1 MANIIIHIINK
12 NNNKKKKKEDR
23 RKNKHTLF
31 FLSILSLVDYL
42 LIILINIYYKKI
54 TWNIINIFYTT
65 TTVQNQ
71 IKWSLVIIY
80 KYNNKII
87 FNRGSMLSSEK
98 KKKNIF

>member
-54 TWNIINIFYTT
+54 T
-65 TTVQNQ
+65 
-71 IKWSLVIIY
+71 
-80 KYNNKII
+80 
-87 FNRGSMLSSEK
+87 
-98 KKKNIF
+98 